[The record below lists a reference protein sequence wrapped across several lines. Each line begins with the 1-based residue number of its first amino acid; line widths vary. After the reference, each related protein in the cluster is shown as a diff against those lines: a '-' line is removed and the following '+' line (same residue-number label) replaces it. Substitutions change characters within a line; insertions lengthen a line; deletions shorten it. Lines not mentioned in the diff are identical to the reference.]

1 MSGQTVKPEGSSLV
15 EDPMKVIHE
24 RVICDGCNK
33 GPIVGPRYKCSVMKD
48 FDFCSEC
55 EATKKHD
62 YPMLKINKPNQAPV
76 AMMTVI
82 DEKTPNSDPHV

>member
-1 MSGQTVKPEGSSLV
+1 MTGQTAKPEGPV
-15 EDPMKVIHE
+15 VHE
-24 RVICDGCNK
+24 NVICDGCNK

-55 EATKKHD
+55 EASKKHD
-62 YPMLKINKPNQAPV
+62 YPFLKINKPTQAPV

-82 DEKTPNSDPHV
+82 DEKTPNADPHV